1 MQADQIQDLLTT
13 LFETLID
20 ARDEI
25 EGDDDDITLADF
37 ARDMAAEAEDV
48 KQTRS
53 YEEVLML
60 TTDAGL
66 VLRMN
71 DGSEFQI
78 TIVRSR

>member
-1 MQADQIQDLLTT
+1 MQADQIQDT
-13 LFETLID
+13 LPPLSETLID

>member
-1 MQADQIQDLLTT
+1 
-13 LFETLID
+13 
-20 ARDEI
+20 
-25 EGDDDDITLADF
+25 
-37 ARDMAAEAEDV
+37 MAAEAEDV